1 MTGSFDGE
9 LREQLTRA
17 RQAEAVAR
25 EAGDEDG
32 ALAYAGR
39 TAELLRIAGQHGI
52 EFPPEAPA
60 DRA

>member
-1 MTGSFDGE
+1 VTGSFDGE

-17 RQAEAVAR
+17 RQAEAAAR
-25 EAGDEDG
+25 DVGDEDG

-39 TAELLRIAGQHGI
+39 AVELLRIAGQHGI
-52 EFPPEAPA
+52 ELPSEDPA

>member
-17 RQAEAVAR
+17 RQAEAEAR
-25 EAGDEDG
+25 DAGDEDG
-32 ALAYAGR
+32 ASACAGR
-39 TAELLRIAGQHGI
+39 AAELLRIAGQHGI
-52 EFPPEAPA
+52 ELPPEAPA